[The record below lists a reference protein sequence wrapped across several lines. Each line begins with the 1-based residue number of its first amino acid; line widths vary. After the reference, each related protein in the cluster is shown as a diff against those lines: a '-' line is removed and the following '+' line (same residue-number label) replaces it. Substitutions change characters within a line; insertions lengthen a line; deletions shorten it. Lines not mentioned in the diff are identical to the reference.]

1 MSNVSLDETLFYQYM
16 INNNSTSTMLNAI
29 SGNNTAD
36 NSSNSLL
43 SALGGLQGMNAL
55 GTGSISDVATLLGLG
70 NNAYGGIS
78 SVNSFSSVLQT
89 YMNAERQNV
98 AEMTEKIEEVMDEV
112 ADTPETET
120 RSYHTLQ
127 EIYQYF
133 QEQSSGRAAELLS
146 ALTGTTEQA
155 STSENKQSGM
165 TGGAVE
171 AANFDFDGFETETD
185 EMIDSMMSETEML

>member
-36 NSSNSLL
+36 NSSSLL

-70 NNAYGGIS
+70 NNAYGGIG
-78 SVNSFSSVLQT
+78 SVSSFSSVLQT
-89 YMNAERQNV
+89 YMNAEQKNM
-98 AEMTEKIEEVMDEV
+98 AEMTEKIEEVMDKV
-112 ADTPETET
+112 ADTPEVES
-120 RSYHTLQ
+120 RSYQTLE

-133 QEQSSGRAAELLS
+133 QEQSSGRASNLLS
-146 ALTGTTEQA
+146 ALTGATEQTPSSA
-155 STSENKQSGM
+155 GKQSGVAS
-165 TGGAVE
+165 GAVE
-171 AANFDFDGFETETD
+171 AANFDFDGFEAETD
-185 EMIDSMMSETEML
+185 EMIDSMMSETEIL

>member
-36 NSSNSLL
+36 NSSSLL
-43 SALGGLQGMNAL
+43 SALGGLQGMNTL

-70 NNAYGGIS
+70 NSAYGGIG

-89 YMNAERQNV
+89 YLNAEQKNV
-98 AEMTEKIEEVMDEV
+98 AEMTEKIEDVMEEV
-112 ADTPETET
+112 ADTPEVES
-120 RSYHTLQ
+120 RSYQTLQ
-127 EIYQYF
+127 DIYQYF
-133 QEQSSGRAAELLS
+133 QEQSSGRASNLLS
-146 ALTGTTEQA
+146 ALTGTTEQTSA
-155 STSENKQSGM
+155 SEGKQSSVASG
-165 TGGAVE
+165 TIE
-171 AANFDFDGFETETD
+171 ATEFDFDGIEAETD

>member
-36 NSSNSLL
+36 NSSSLL

-55 GTGSISDVATLLGLG
+55 GSGSISDVATLLGLG
-70 NNAYGGIS
+70 NGLYGGIG

-120 RSYHTLQ
+120 RSYQTLQ

-133 QEQSSGRAAELLS
+133 QEQSSGRAANLLS

-155 STSENKQSGM
+155 SASENKQSGVAS
-165 TGGAVE
+165 GVVE